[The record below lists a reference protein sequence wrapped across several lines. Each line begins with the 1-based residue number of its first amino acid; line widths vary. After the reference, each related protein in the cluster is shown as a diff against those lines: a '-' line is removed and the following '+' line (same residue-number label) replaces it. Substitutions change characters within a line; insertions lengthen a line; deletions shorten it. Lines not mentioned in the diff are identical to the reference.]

1 MAEMEANGAEFI
13 EIDQTEWEAA
23 VQPVYEKYVGEGG
36 IDLAG
41 MLKNIPDPPYYSI
54 ELPNAAEVAIRGK
67 LEHARRCLETAKTFF
82 AAHQI

>member
-1 MAEMEANGAEFI
+1 MYLWSFLTYG
-13 EIDQTEWEAA
+13 
-23 VQPVYEKYVGEGG
+23 
-36 IDLAG
+36 
-41 MLKNIPDPPYYSI
+41 YSI